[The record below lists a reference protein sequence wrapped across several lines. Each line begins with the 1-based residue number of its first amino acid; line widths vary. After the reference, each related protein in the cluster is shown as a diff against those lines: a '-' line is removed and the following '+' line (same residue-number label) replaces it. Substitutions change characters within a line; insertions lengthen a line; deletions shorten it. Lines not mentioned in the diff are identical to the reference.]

1 MFNYTNCY
9 QENFLE
15 KNLLEENLTLSLSA
29 GNKNFGK
36 PKVCHHTKKCSNGK
50 AHTLIG
56 MWWWYLP
63 QTSAH

>member
-1 MFNYTNCY
+1 MVTY
-9 QENFLE
+9 QENFLV
-15 KNLLEENLTLSLSA
+15 KYLLTGSDTLPLSD

-36 PKVCHHTKKCSNGK
+36 PNVCHHTKKCSNGN
-50 AHTLIG
+50 AQTLIG